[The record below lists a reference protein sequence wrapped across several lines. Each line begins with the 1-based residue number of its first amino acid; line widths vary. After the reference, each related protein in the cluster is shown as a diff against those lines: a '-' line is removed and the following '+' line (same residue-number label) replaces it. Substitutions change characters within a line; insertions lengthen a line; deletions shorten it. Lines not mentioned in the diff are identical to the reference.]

1 MNSEKYIGLDVH
13 QATISV
19 AVMDAKGKVVME
31 SILETKAT
39 TILEFL
45 AGLRGTLSVTFE
57 EGTWA
62 AWLYDLLKPHV
73 ANLVVCNP
81 RKNAL
86 LKHGNKSDKIDA
98 RKLANLLRLNDLEP
112 VYHDPRCPRR
122 NATER
127 PTRMHIHLDR
137 LILRLRQVQ
146 NHTCC
151 KQAIAL
157 ITADFGHS
165 CQKAIQP
172 VQSGCS
178 VVHFWCRWRRC
189 RKSGVWDIT
198 TSQIIGSLLRWMT

>member
-1 MNSEKYIGLDVH
+1 MTSEKYIGLDVH

-81 RKNAL
+81 RKNAP
-86 LKHGNKSDKIDA
+86 LKHRNKNDNIDA
-98 RKLANLLRLNDLEP
+98 RTLANLSRLQ
-112 VYHDPRCPRR
+112 
-122 NATER
+122 
-127 PTRMHIHLDR
+127 HL
-137 LILRLRQVQ
+137 
-146 NHTCC
+146 
-151 KQAIAL
+151 
-157 ITADFGHS
+157 
-165 CQKAIQP
+165 
-172 VQSGCS
+172 
-178 VVHFWCRWRRC
+178 
-189 RKSGVWDIT
+189 
-198 TSQIIGSLLRWMT
+198 